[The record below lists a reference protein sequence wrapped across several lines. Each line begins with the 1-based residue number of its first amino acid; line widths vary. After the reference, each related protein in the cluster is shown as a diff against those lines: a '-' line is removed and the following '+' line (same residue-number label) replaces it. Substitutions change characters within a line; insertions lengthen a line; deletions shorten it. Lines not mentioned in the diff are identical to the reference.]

1 MGNSLIPVSL
11 LLDAT
16 TVSATNL
23 ESPWIWVKVFVFLLL
38 LGLGAFFLNYFSRK
52 KNLRSPMSGKSKLSV
67 VDTCSLGNRQ
77 FLVVAQYE
85 SDKHLLAVSSSG
97 MATTLTTRALAA
109 THTEEWRCVRPLIS
123 STGKTRVSCCTS
135 PTFPTL

>member
-97 MATTLTTRALAA
+97 ISHLADLSKNCNSSNQPITSDSSASATD
-109 THTEEWRCVRPLIS
+109 
-123 STGKTRVSCCTS
+123 
-135 PTFPTL
+135 